1 MAQASDNTV
10 DNGTGA
16 AVRADINSRLAALFT
31 NHSGSTD
38 TTMVTKYPYQSWFDT
53 STSPAVLKYRN
64 SSNSSWISFRDAD
77 GRVILPNGTTSSPAV
92 NFTANSDTGIFYN
105 STYGSLGFVRD
116 SVMHAIYGRTL
127 DGQTDSFVFGVAA
140 RQTTTVNPTNGTY
153 AQRDSVKGVV
163 IDDEGPV
170 HIGTSDGSRPLTC
183 NKMGSYGS
191 NDASA
196 DKFINFNTNGTFRG
210 GIAWNGSS
218 IAITHSSDYRLKE
231 NVVDLTGAIDRI
243 KAARPIR
250 FNFIADEADQT
261 LDGFIAH
268 EIGQVVPE
276 MLYGLGK
283 DAVDS
288 DGNIEAQ
295 SINPAGLVPL
305 LTAALK
311 EAITKIEALET
322 RVAALEAG

>member
-16 AVRADINSRLAALFT
+16 AVRADINSRLAALYT

-38 TTMVTKYPYQSWFDT
+38 TTMVTKYPYQTWFDT
-53 STSPAVLKYRN
+53 STSPGVLKYRN
-64 SSNSSWISFRDAD
+64 SGNTSWVSFRDAD
-77 GRVILPNGTTSSPAV
+77 GRVFLPNGSTSSPAIK
-92 NFTANSDTGIFYN
+92 FTANTDTGIFYN
-105 STYGSLGFVRD
+105 STHGSLAFVRD
-116 SVMHAIYGRTL
+116 GVQQAIYGRTL
-127 DGQTDSFVFGVAA
+127 DGQTDAFVFGVAS
-140 RQTTTVNPTNGTY
+140 RQSTTVNPTNGTNSNK
-153 AQRDSVKGVV
+153 DTVKGVL

-170 HIGTSDGSRPLTC
+170 HIGTPDAKRPLTL
-183 NKMGSYGS
+183 NRMGSYGT
-191 NDASA
+191 NDQNA

-210 GIAWNGSS
+210 GISWNGSS
-218 IAITHSSDYRLKE
+218 VAITHTSDYRLKE

-268 EIGQVVPE
+268 EIGEVVPE

-295 SINPAGLVPL
+295 SINPGGLVPL

-311 EAITKIEALET
+311 EAIAKIETLET